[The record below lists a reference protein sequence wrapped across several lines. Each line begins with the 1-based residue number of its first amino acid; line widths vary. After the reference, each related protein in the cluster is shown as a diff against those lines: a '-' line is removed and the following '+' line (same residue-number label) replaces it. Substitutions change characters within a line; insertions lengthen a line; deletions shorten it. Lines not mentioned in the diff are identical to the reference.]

1 MVAISLAQS
10 VRWLAVAC
18 PNAAVRTLMNRPAI
32 CRPRMPEN
40 MPFSS
45 RSSPA

>member
-1 MVAISLAQS
+1 
-10 VRWLAVAC
+10 
-18 PNAAVRTLMNRPAI
+18 MNRPAI

-45 RSSPA
+45 RPGLRTWDFTS